1 MKNGNAKEH
10 GKQRKEKER
19 VKKTR
24 RRKERMRKERM
35 TQEVVTF
42 TNPDAFTTDGYS
54 ISSVSTLS
62 WDERCFPERELEY
75 NGCGMTLNL
84 KL

>member
-1 MKNGNAKEH
+1 MKNGNAQEH